1 MRRALLA
8 LFAAALA
15 SGCSGPPS
23 ATAPTP
29 APAAGVARAP
39 REEGYALASRGD
51 HAAAV
56 TKYRE
61 ALRAT
66 PDDLTLRF
74 ALGSALSQVDRRDET
89 IEQFRWVVEHGGP
102 GQAEVA
108 MAREW
113 LAAAERASG
122 SDAPPSRRAATAPG
136 VPATQ
141 SQPASPA
148 GVGSIKGK
156 TAWPGVNPDSQIV
169 SLEIRLN
176 GDDAATKDK
185 SFRLH
190 IPLGRPYVMSGLAAG
205 AYRLMGRSAG
215 VKVWETRVVVG
226 ASKDTVLDLTDSNAL
241 VTPKDF
247 TPQDG

>member
-1 MRRALLA
+1 M
-8 LFAAALA
+8 
-15 SGCSGPPS
+15 
-23 ATAPTP
+23 
-29 APAAGVARAP
+29 
-39 REEGYALASRGD
+39 
-51 HAAAV
+51 

-74 ALGSALSQVDRRDET
+74 ALGSALSQLDRRAET

-113 LAAAERASG
+113 LAAERASG
-122 SDAPPSRRAATAPG
+122 SAPPSRPAATAPG

-156 TAWPGVNPDSQIV
+156 TAWPGVDPESQIV
-169 SLEIRLN
+169 SVEIRLN
-176 GDDAATKDK
+176 GDDAATRGK

-190 IPLGRPYVMSGLAAG
+190 IRLGRSYVMSGLTAG

-226 ASKDTVLDLTDSNAL
+226 AGKDTVLDLTDSNAL

-247 TPQDG
+247 TPRDG

>member
-15 SGCSGPPS
+15 SGCSGPPPPP
-23 ATAPTP
+23 APT
-29 APAAGVARAP
+29 PAAGVARAP
-39 REEGYALASRGD
+39 REEGDALASRGD

-113 LAAAERASG
+113 LAAERASG
-122 SDAPPSRRAATAPG
+122 SDAPPSRRGETAPG

-185 SFRLH
+185 SLRLH
-190 IPLGRPYVMSGLAAG
+190 IRLGRPYAMSGLAAG

-226 ASKDTVLDLTDSNAL
+226 AGKDTVLDLTDSNAL